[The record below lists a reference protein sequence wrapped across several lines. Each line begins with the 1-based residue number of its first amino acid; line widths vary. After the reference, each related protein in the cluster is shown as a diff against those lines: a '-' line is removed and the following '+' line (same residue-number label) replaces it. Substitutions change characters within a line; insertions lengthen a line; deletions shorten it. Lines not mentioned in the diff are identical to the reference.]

1 MELEKEMGESR
12 SVFRMRLGLKRE
24 TDECRMSLVSH
35 LEEFRKR
42 LVACIICF
50 FAAVLFCLGQAVW
63 LTERLIEKAEGFQF
77 VYIAP
82 TELVLS
88 YIRLALIGG
97 VSLAC
102 PVILYQIWGFIRPGL
117 TRRERQSCFAV
128 LTFGMALFITGAA
141 FAFEIVLPTT
151 LLFFAGMN
159 SGLMISPMVSIESY
173 ISFVSTTL
181 VTFGIVFE
189 LPVIVI
195 LLTRAGI
202 LNPEMLRKNRKY
214 VILAVFVLAALITP
228 PDVTSQ
234 ILVAFPMLFLFEI
247 SLFLSRILYRRR
259 LRRQNEAE

>member
-1 MELEKEMGESR
+1 
-12 SVFRMRLGLKRE
+12 
-24 TDECRMSLVSH
+24 MSLVSH

-50 FAAVLFCLGQAVW
+50 FAAVLICLGQAAW
-63 LTERLIEKAEGFQF
+63 LTERLMEKAQGFQF

-88 YIRLALIGG
+88 YVRLALTGG

-102 PVILYQIWGFIRPGL
+102 PVMLYQIWGFIRPGL
-117 TRRERQSCFAV
+117 TRRERQSCFV
-128 LTFGMALFITGAA
+128 ILTFGM
-141 FAFEIVLPTT
+141 

-159 SGLMISPMVSIESY
+159 AGQTISPMVSIESY

-189 LPVIVI
+189 LPVVVI
-195 LLTRAGI
+195 MFTRIGL
-202 LNPEMLRKNRKY
+202 LNPAMLRKNRKY
-214 VILAVFVLAALITP
+214 VILAVFVLAAFITP

-247 SLFLSRILYRRR
+247 SLLLSRILFRKR
-259 LRRQNEAE
+259 LKREMQVNGQEAGDV

>member
-1 MELEKEMGESR
+1 
-12 SVFRMRLGLKRE
+12 
-24 TDECRMSLVSH
+24 MSLVSH

-50 FAAVLFCLGQAVW
+50 FAAVLLCLGQAAW
-63 LTERLIEKAEGFQF
+63 LTERLMEKAQGFQF

-88 YIRLALIGG
+88 YVRLALTGG

-102 PVILYQIWGFIRPGL
+102 PVMLYQFWGFIRPGL
-117 TRRERQSCFAV
+117 TRRERQSCFV
-128 LTFGMALFITGAA
+128 ILTFGMLLFLIGAA
-141 FAFEIVLPTT
+141 FAFEIVLPIT

-159 SGLMISPMVSIESY
+159 AGQTISPMVSIESY

-189 LPVIVI
+189 LPVVVI
-195 LLTRAGI
+195 MLTRIGL
-202 LNPEMLRKNRKY
+202 LNPAMLRKNRKY
-214 VILAVFVLAALITP
+214 VILAVFVLAAFITP

-247 SLFLSRILYRRR
+247 SLLLSRILFRKR
-259 LRRQNEAE
+259 LKREMQVNGQEAGDV

>member
-1 MELEKEMGESR
+1 
-12 SVFRMRLGLKRE
+12 
-24 TDECRMSLVSH
+24 MSLVSH

-42 LVACIICF
+42 LVACIRGF
-50 FAAVLFCLGQAVW
+50 FAAVLLCLGQAAW
-63 LTERLIEKAEGFQF
+63 LTERLMEKAQGFQF

-88 YIRLALIGG
+88 YVRLALTGG

-102 PVILYQIWGFIRPGL
+102 PVMLYQIWGFIRPGL
-117 TRRERQSCFAV
+117 TRRERQSCFV
-128 LTFGMALFITGAA
+128 ILTFGMLLFLIGAA
-141 FAFEIVLPTT
+141 FAFEIVLPIT

-159 SGLMISPMVSIESY
+159 AGQTISPMVSIESY

-189 LPVIVI
+189 LPVVVI
-195 LLTRAGI
+195 MLTRIGL
-202 LNPEMLRKNRKY
+202 LNPAMLRKNRKY
-214 VILAVFVLAALITP
+214 VILAVFVLAAFITP

-247 SLFLSRILYRRR
+247 SLLLSRILFRKR
-259 LRRQNEAE
+259 LKREMQVNGQEAGDV